1 MRDGRWT
8 RKLKAVLKAEAKNK
22 KRDAGARKLATLN
35 DTKLNLAAV
44 EGESLD
50 GTAEPLG
57 QLTGVKKV
65 RQQTSCSLLLSLFMR
80 TRIA

>member
-35 DTKLNLAAV
+35 DTKLGLAAV
-44 EGESLD
+44 EEGNASVD
-50 GTAEPLG
+50 GAAEPLD
-57 QLTGVKKV
+57 QLTGMEKVLV
-65 RQQTSCSLLLSLFMR
+65 RQQTSSLLLMLLCV
-80 TRIA
+80 